1 MDQQLQQ
8 MTAAME
14 ELKKQLLLSELASVE
29 RENALKEQ
37 NRREKE
43 ELKRT
48 VEKMREEYQQERMLQ
63 ELQNMQNTQNMQ
75 HSESNHDNGLAS
87 VPEMPGTNSDKNGST
102 SNSRR
107 NSKTGVLHTPI
118 KSVLSMNRLKISSPS
133 SSPTNIA
140 TPTHVTTNKSGSNS
154 RRNSRF
160 IGSSPGSPSVG
171 AKHLASHRSLF
182 DLLTLD
188 YNAQMQNSSNNGN
201 NSGGVNI
208 LDTNTSI
215 SNSTTNTTSTNN
227 TNPTTSGK
235 SKLTFS
241 PHTVHAAELG
251 AMQYQ
256 RVTSYHKI
264 TLPTTEEVDELAGT
278 LVLMLF
284 WIVQFVYRFYS
295 NRFC

>member
-48 VEKMREEYQQERMLQ
+48 VEKMREEYQHERMLQ
-63 ELQNMQNTQNMQ
+63 ELQNMQNTQHAQ
-75 HSESNHDNGLAS
+75 QFESNNGSGLTA
-87 VPEMPGTNSDKNGST
+87 VPEMPGTNSEKNGST

-140 TPTHVTTNKSGSNS
+140 TPTLVTTNKSASNS

-160 IGSSPGSPSVG
+160 IGSSPGSPSIG

-188 YNAQMQNSSNNGN
+188 YNAQMQSGSSNGT
-201 NSGGVNI
+201 SGGGVNI

-215 SNSTTNTTSTNN
+215 SNITTNTNN
-227 TNPTTSGK
+227 TIPTTSGK
-235 SKLTFS
+235 NKLTFS
-241 PHTVHAAELG
+241 PHAVHAAELG

-278 LVLMLF
+278 TV
-284 WIVQFVYRFYS
+284 
-295 NRFC
+295 